1 MAVADGRDRLGELA
15 RLFLWLGIV
24 GFGGPAAHL
33 ALMEEQVV
41 RRRGWLT
48 PSEFVDFVG
57 LTNLIPGPNSTE
69 MALAVGYRRAGLPGL
84 LTSGISFIVPAAAMT
99 TALAWVYIRYGALP
113 GVVFLLSG
121 TGPAVIAV
129 MALGI
134 VRLGRTAVVRWQQ
147 LAIAGNGDRPVRC
160 GASIRSPCSQAA
172 AILGLGLGPRAVAAA
187 TLVVTMGEQSVV
199 RALQAVRTISTSATG
214 AHPSLAAL
222 GGFFL
227 EVGSVLYGSG
237 YVLIAFLQR
246 LVSPL
251 GWLSARQLAD
261 AVAAGQITP
270 GPVFT
275 TATFV
280 GYVIDGCGGALVATV
295 AIFLP
300 AFVLVA
306 LLERSPRW
314 GISPRLRGFLDA
326 VNAASVGLL
335 AAATVQLA
343 AQWLEQAL
351 HIPGGRRRPHR
362 RTDGR
367 RRGLDDP
374 RRSGHRVLTGTL
386 NCVTRQSTNLI

>member
-1 MAVADGRDRLGELA
+1 MGVADRRDRLGELA

-48 PSEFVDFVG
+48 PSEFVDLVG

-84 LTSGISFIVPAAAMT
+84 LASGVSFVVPAAAMT
-99 TALAWVYIRYGALP
+99 TALAWAYIRYGALP
-113 GVVFLLSG
+113 GVVSLLSG

-134 VRLGRTAVVRWQQ
+134 VRLGRTALARWQQ
-147 LAIAGNGDRPVRC
+147 LAIAATVTALSLWGVNPI
-160 GASIRSPCSQAA
+160 ALLAAA
-172 AILGLGLGPRAVAAA
+172 AIVGLGPGPRPVAAA
-187 TLVVTMGEQSVV
+187 TLIAIMGEQSIV
-199 RALQAVRTISTSATG
+199 RALQAVSTSAPG
-214 AHPSLAAL
+214 AHPSLVAL

-275 TATFV
+275 TATFI
-280 GYVIDGCGGALVATV
+280 GYVIGGSGGALVATV

-306 LLERSPRW
+306 IFEPVLARR
-314 GISPRLRGFLDA
+314 GISPRMRGFLDA

-335 AAATVQLA
+335 AAATIQLA
-343 AQWLEQAL
+343 GQWLN
-351 HIPGGRRRPHR
+351 RPS
-362 RTDGR
+362 TFVAAAAAVVVG
-367 RRGLDDP
+367 
-374 RRSGHRVLTGTL
+374 LTGVGAAWMIL
-386 NCVTRQSTNLI
+386 AGVVTAFLLAL

>member
-1 MAVADGRDRLGELA
+1 MIVADRRDRLGELA
-15 RLFLWLGIV
+15 RLFLWLGSV

-41 RRRGWLT
+41 RRHGWLT
-48 PSEFVDFVG
+48 PSEFVDLLG

-84 LTSGISFIVPAAAMT
+84 LTAGISFIVPAAAMT
-99 TALAWVYIRYGALP
+99 TALAWAYVRYGALP
-113 GVVFLLSG
+113 GVVSLLSG

-134 VRLGRTAVVRWQQ
+134 VRLGRTALVRWQQ
-147 LAIAGNGDRPVRC
+147 RAIAATVTVLSALGVNPIALLAG
-160 GASIRSPCSQAA
+160 A
-172 AILGLGLGPRAVAAA
+172 AIVGLGLGPRAVATAI
-187 TLVVTMGEQSVV
+187 LVVTMGEQRVV
-199 RALQAVRTISTSATG
+199 RALQAVSTSSTSASGT
-214 AHPSLAAL
+214 HPSLAAL

-275 TATFV
+275 TATFI
-280 GYVIDGCGGALVATV
+280 GYVIDGSGGALVATV

-306 LLERSPRW
+306 ILEPVLARR
-314 GISPRLRGFLDA
+314 GISQRMRGFLDA

-335 AAATVQLA
+335 AAATIQLA
-343 AQWLEQAL
+343 GQWLD
-351 HIPGGRRRPHR
+351 RPS
-362 RTDGR
+362 TFLAAGAAAVV
-367 RRGLDDP
+367 G
-374 RRSGHRVLTGTL
+374 LTGL
-386 NCVTRQSTNLI
+386 GAAWMILAGVVTAFLLAL

>member
-1 MAVADGRDRLGELA
+1 
-15 RLFLWLGIV
+15 
-24 GFGGPAAHL
+24 
-33 ALMEEQVV
+33 
-41 RRRGWLT
+41 
-48 PSEFVDFVG
+48 
-57 LTNLIPGPNSTE
+57 
-69 MALAVGYRRAGLPGL
+69 
-84 LTSGISFIVPAAAMT
+84 MT
-99 TALAWVYIRYGALP
+99 TALAWAYIRYGALP
-113 GVVFLLSG
+113 GVVSLLSG

-134 VRLGRTAVVRWQQ
+134 VRLGRTALVRWQQ
-147 LAIAGNGDRPVRC
+147 RAIAATVIVLSALGVHPI
-160 GASIRSPCSQAA
+160 ALLAAA
-172 AILGLGLGPRAVAAA
+172 AIVGLGLGPRAVAAA

-199 RALQAVRTISTSATG
+199 RALQAVSASAPG

-275 TATFV
+275 TATFI
-280 GYVIDGCGGALVATV
+280 GYVIAGPGGALVATV

-306 LLERSPRW
+306 ILEPVLARR
-314 GISPRLRGFLDA
+314 GISPRMRGFLDA

-343 AQWLEQAL
+343 AQWLN
-351 HIPGGRRRPHR
+351 RPS
-362 RTDGR
+362 TFLAAGAAAIV
-367 RRGLDDP
+367 G
-374 RRSGHRVLTGTL
+374 LTGL
-386 NCVTRQSTNLI
+386 GAAWMILAGVVTAFLLAL

>member
-1 MAVADGRDRLGELA
+1 MIVADRRDRLGELA
-15 RLFLWLGIV
+15 RLFLWLGSV

-48 PSEFVDFVG
+48 PSEFVDLVG

-84 LTSGISFIVPAAAMT
+84 LTAGVSFIVPAAAMT
-99 TALAWVYIRYGALP
+99 TVLAWAYIRYGALP
-113 GVVFLLSG
+113 GVVSLLAG

-134 VRLGRTAVVRWQQ
+134 VRLGRTALVRWQQ
-147 LAIAGNGDRPVRC
+147 LAIAATVTALSLWGVNPI
-160 GASIRSPCSQAA
+160 ALLAAA
-172 AILGLGLGPRAVAAA
+172 AIVGLGLGPPAVAMA
-187 TLVVTMGEQSVV
+187 TLVVTIGEPGIV
-199 RALQAVRTISTSATG
+199 RALQEVSTKAAG

-222 GGFFL
+222 GRFFL

-275 TATFV
+275 TATFI
-280 GYVIDGCGGALVATV
+280 GYVIDGAGGALVATV

-306 LLERSPRW
+306 LLEPVLAER
-314 GISPRLRGFLDA
+314 GISPRVRGFLDA

-335 AAATVQLA
+335 AAATIQLA
-343 AQWLEQAL
+343 GQWLNRPSTFLAAAVAAVVGVTGFGAAWMILAGVGTAFLLAL
-351 HIPGGRRRPHR
+351 
-362 RTDGR
+362 
-367 RRGLDDP
+367 
-374 RRSGHRVLTGTL
+374 
-386 NCVTRQSTNLI
+386 

>member
-1 MAVADGRDRLGELA
+1 MIVADRRDRLGELA

-48 PSEFVDFVG
+48 PSEFVDLVG

-84 LTSGISFIVPAAAMT
+84 LTAGLSFIVPAAAMT
-99 TALAWVYIRYGALP
+99 TALAWAYVRYGALP
-113 GVVFLLSG
+113 GVVSLLSG

-129 MALGI
+129 MTLGI
-134 VRLGRTAVVRWQQ
+134 VRLGRTALARWQQ
-147 LAIAGNGDRPVRC
+147 LATAVTALSFWGINPIALL
-160 GASIRSPCSQAA
+160 AAA
-172 AILGLGLGPRAVAAA
+172 AIVGLGLGPRAVAMA
-187 TLVVTMGEQSVV
+187 TLVVTISQPSVV
-199 RALQAVRTISTSATG
+199 RALQELSTSAAG

-227 EVGSVLYGSG
+227 QVGSVLYGSG

-275 TATFV
+275 TATFI
-280 GYVIDGCGGALVATV
+280 GYVIDGSGGALVATV

-300 AFVLVA
+300 AFALVA
-306 LLERSPRW
+306 VLEPVLARR

-335 AAATVQLA
+335 AAATIQLA
-343 AQWLEQAL
+343 GQWLNRPSTFVAAAVAAVVGITGFGAAWMILAGVGTAFLLAL
-351 HIPGGRRRPHR
+351 
-362 RTDGR
+362 
-367 RRGLDDP
+367 
-374 RRSGHRVLTGTL
+374 
-386 NCVTRQSTNLI
+386 

>member
-1 MAVADGRDRLGELA
+1 MAAADQRDRLGELA

-48 PSEFVDFVG
+48 PSEFVDLVG

-84 LTSGISFIVPAAAMT
+84 LTAGVSFIVPAAAMT
-99 TALAWVYIRYGALP
+99 TVLAWAYIRYGALP
-113 GVVFLLSG
+113 GVVSLLAG

-134 VRLGRTAVVRWQQ
+134 VRLGRTALVRWQQ
-147 LAIAGNGDRPVRC
+147 LAIAATVTALSLWGVNPI
-160 GASIRSPCSQAA
+160 ALLAAA
-172 AILGLGLGPRAVAAA
+172 AIVGLGLGPPAVAMA
-187 TLVVTMGEQSVV
+187 TLVVTIGEPGIV
-199 RALQAVRTISTSATG
+199 RALQEVSTKAAG

-222 GGFFL
+222 GRFFL

-275 TATFV
+275 TATFI
-280 GYVIDGCGGALVATV
+280 GYVIDGAGGALVATV

-306 LLERSPRW
+306 LLEPVLAER
-314 GISPRLRGFLDA
+314 GISPRVRGFLDA

-335 AAATVQLA
+335 AAATIQLA
-343 AQWLEQAL
+343 GQWLNRPSTFLAAAVAAVVGVTGFGAAWMILAGVGTAFLLAL
-351 HIPGGRRRPHR
+351 
-362 RTDGR
+362 
-367 RRGLDDP
+367 
-374 RRSGHRVLTGTL
+374 
-386 NCVTRQSTNLI
+386 

>member
-1 MAVADGRDRLGELA
+1 MAVADRCNRLGELA

-48 PSEFVDFVG
+48 SSEFVDLLG

-84 LTSGISFIVPAAAMT
+84 LTAGISFIVPAAAMT
-99 TALAWVYIRYGALP
+99 TALAWAYVRYGALP
-113 GVVFLLSG
+113 GVVSLLSG

-134 VRLGRTAVVRWQQ
+134 VRLGRTALVRWQQ
-147 LAIAGNGDRPVRC
+147 RAIAATVTVLSALGVNPIALLAG
-160 GASIRSPCSQAA
+160 A
-172 AILGLGLGPRAVAAA
+172 AIVGLGLGPRAVATAI
-187 TLVVTMGEQSVV
+187 LVVTMGEQRVV
-199 RALQAVRTISTSATG
+199 RALQAVSTSSTSASDT
-214 AHPSLAAL
+214 HPSLAAL

-275 TATFV
+275 TATFI
-280 GYVIDGCGGALVATV
+280 GYVIDGSGGALVATV

-306 LLERSPRW
+306 ILEPVLARR
-314 GISPRLRGFLDA
+314 GISPGMRGFLDA

-335 AAATVQLA
+335 AAATIQLA
-343 AQWLEQAL
+343 GQWLD
-351 HIPGGRRRPHR
+351 RPS
-362 RTDGR
+362 TFLAAGAAAVV
-367 RRGLDDP
+367 G
-374 RRSGHRVLTGTL
+374 LTGL
-386 NCVTRQSTNLI
+386 GAAWMILAGVVTAFLLAL

>member
-1 MAVADGRDRLGELA
+1 MSPTDRRARLGELA
-15 RLFLWLGIV
+15 RLFLWLGVV
-24 GFGGPAAHL
+24 GFGGPVAHL

-48 PSEFVDFVG
+48 ASEFVDLVG

-69 MALAVGYRRAGLPGL
+69 MALAVGYRRAGVAGL
-84 LTSGISFIVPAAAMT
+84 LTAGVSFIVPAAILT
-99 TALAWVYIRYGALP
+99 TTLAWAYVRYGSLP
-113 GVVFLLSG
+113 GVVNLLAG

-134 VRLGRTAVVRWQQ
+134 VRLGRTALARWSQVSVAVAVAGLSWWGLDPLLLLAGAALIGLVTHSRTLAVALAVV
-147 LAIAGNGDRPVRC
+147 AFSVDGVVI
-160 GASIRSPCSQAA
+160 
-172 AILGLGLGPRAVAAA
+172 RAV
-187 TLVVTMGEQSVV
+187 EE
-199 RALQAVRTISTSATG
+199 TSAH
-214 AHPSLAAL
+214 AVAPHPSLAAL

-251 GWLSARQLAD
+251 GWLSAPQLAD

-275 TATFV
+275 TATFI
-280 GYVIDGCGGALVATV
+280 GYVIDGGAGAVVATV

-306 LLERSPRW
+306 ALEPILAKR
-314 GISPRLRGFLDA
+314 GISPRMRGFLDA

-335 AAATVQLA
+335 AAATIHLAGQWLNRPSTFLA
-343 AQWLEQAL
+343 AA
-351 HIPGGRRRPHR
+351 IAAIVG
-362 RTDGR
+362 
-367 RRGLDDP
+367 
-374 RRSGHRVLTGTL
+374 LTGFGAAWMIL
-386 NCVTRQSTNLI
+386 AGVGIAFLLAL

>member
-1 MAVADGRDRLGELA
+1 MTEGDRRVRLGELA

-41 RRRGWLT
+41 RRRSWLT
-48 PSEFVDFVG
+48 PSEFVDLVG

-84 LTSGISFIVPAAAMT
+84 LTSGVSFIVPAAALT
-99 TALAWVYIRYGALP
+99 TVLAWAYIRYGTLP
-113 GVVFLLSG
+113 GVVSLLSG

-134 VRLGRTAVVRWQQ
+134 VRLGRTALVRWQQ
-147 LAIAGNGDRPVRC
+147 LAIAAAVTALSLWGVNPI
-160 GASIRSPCSQAA
+160 ALLAAA
-172 AILGLGLGPRAVAAA
+172 AIAGLGLGPRAAAVTTLVA
-187 TLVVTMGEQSVV
+187 TLGQPDVV
-199 RALQAVRTISTSATG
+199 RAVQSVSTNAAG

-227 EVGSVLYGSG
+227 EVGAVLYGSG
-237 YVLIAFLQR
+237 YVLIAFVQR

-251 GWLSARQLAD
+251 GWLSAHQLAD

-275 TATFV
+275 TATFI
-280 GYVIDGCGGALVATV
+280 GYVIDGVGGALVATV

-300 AFVLVA
+300 AFMLVA
-306 LLERSPRW
+306 VLEPVLARR

-335 AAATVQLA
+335 AAATFQLA
-343 AQWLEQAL
+343 GQWLN
-351 HIPGGRRRPHR
+351 RPS
-362 RTDGR
+362 TFIAAAVTAVVG
-367 RRGLDDP
+367 
-374 RRSGHRVLTGTL
+374 LTGFSAAWMILAGVGTAFL
-386 NCVTRQSTNLI
+386 LAL

>member
-1 MAVADGRDRLGELA
+1 MIVADRRDRLGELA
-15 RLFLWLGIV
+15 RLFLWLGSV

-48 PSEFVDFVG
+48 PSEFVDLVG

-99 TALAWVYIRYGALP
+99 MALAWAYTRYGALP
-113 GVVFLLSG
+113 GVVNLLSG

-134 VRLGRTAVVRWQQ
+134 VRLGRTALVRWQQ
-147 LAIAGNGDRPVRC
+147 LAIAATATALSLWGVNPI
-160 GASIRSPCSQAA
+160 ALLAAA
-172 AILGLGLGPRAVAAA
+172 AIVGLGLGPRAVAAA
-187 TLVVTMGEQSVV
+187 TAVVTMGTQSVV
-199 RALQAVRTISTSATG
+199 RALQSVSTSAPD

-227 EVGSVLYGSG
+227 EVGAVLYGSG

-251 GWLSARQLAD
+251 GWLTARQLAD

-275 TATFV
+275 TATFI
-280 GYVIDGCGGALVATV
+280 GYVIGGVGGALVATV
-295 AIFLP
+295 AIFSP

-306 LLERSPRW
+306 ILEPVLARR
-314 GISPRLRGFLDA
+314 GISPRMRGFLDA

-335 AAATVQLA
+335 AAATIELAGHWLDRPSMFLA
-343 AQWLEQAL
+343 AGAAAVA
-351 HIPGGRRRPHR
+351 G
-362 RTDGR
+362 
-367 RRGLDDP
+367 
-374 RRSGHRVLTGTL
+374 LTGL
-386 NCVTRQSTNLI
+386 GAAWMILVGVVTTFLLAL

>member
-1 MAVADGRDRLGELA
+1 MIVADRRDRLGELA

-48 PSEFVDFVG
+48 PSEFVDLVG

-84 LTSGISFIVPAAAMT
+84 LTSGVSFIVPAAAMT
-99 TALAWVYIRYGALP
+99 TVLAWAYIHYGALP
-113 GVVFLLSG
+113 GVVSLLSG

-134 VRLGRTAVVRWQQ
+134 MRLGRTALVRWQQ
-147 LAIAGNGDRPVRC
+147 LAIAATVTALCFWGVNPI
-160 GASIRSPCSQAA
+160 ALLAAA
-172 AILGLGLGPRAVAAA
+172 AIVGLGLGPRAVAMA
-187 TLVVTMGEQSVV
+187 TLVVTISETSVV
-199 RALQAVRTISTSATG
+199 RALQAVTTSAAG

-227 EVGSVLYGSG
+227 QVGSVLYGSG

-275 TATFV
+275 TATFI
-280 GYVIDGCGGALVATV
+280 GYVIDGSGGALVATV

-306 LLERSPRW
+306 VLEPVLARR

-335 AAATVQLA
+335 AAATIQLA
-343 AQWLEQAL
+343 GQWLN
-351 HIPGGRRRPHR
+351 RPS
-362 RTDGR
+362 TFLAAAVAAVVG
-367 RRGLDDP
+367 
-374 RRSGHRVLTGTL
+374 LTGFGAAWMILAGVGTAFL
-386 NCVTRQSTNLI
+386 LAL